1 MALRVQNLGGG
12 ITRVAP
18 GNERTRAVRRRAAA
32 LGVAGVSGM
41 GRAGE
46 FQPGQGLSLSGI
58 LGGIGRGIKGAVT
71 GFAGG
76 GPAGGI
82 LGGLGGIFG
91 GGGGGGGRV
100 MPLAAGCPE
109 GFQINPRTGACERR
123 GLIGL
128 GERMVPGGATGT
140 LGGGGEA
147 TVGAF
152 GLPAMLPAQVGTIQ
166 RNDGSF
172 GAILRCGAGMVLGK
186 DDLCYPTQI
195 LTGRS
200 RFRKHKKARRAPV
213 TAADAE
219 AIRRAARTKDRVKR
233 LAKDVGLKMTTRR
246 APASRRLPARTPQ
259 IAEVIKVETN

>member
-71 GFAGG
+71 GFAAG
-76 GPAGGI
+76 GPAGGV

-91 GGGGGGGRV
+91 GGGGGGPQQFTGSSCPDGFVFRNGRCEV
-100 MPLAAGCPE
+100 S
-109 GFQINPRTGACERR
+109 GFRGTAERF
-123 GLIGL
+123 L
-128 GERMVPGGATGT
+128 PGGSTGV
-140 LGGGGEA
+140 LPGPVGGGEA

-152 GLPAMLPAQVGTIQ
+152 GLPAMLPAQVGTVV
-166 RNDGSF
+166 RNNGTV
-172 GAILRCGAGMVLGK
+172 GPILRCGAGMVLGK

-233 LAKDVGLKMTTRR
+233 LAKDVGLKMTTSR

-259 IAEVIKVETN
+259 VAEVIKVETN